1 MKPLQKPTG
10 YRGTAMAIMGAAL
23 ILLASIL
30 SLATP
35 GEAAEFEKNIVTGGA
50 KGTYIQIGKD
60 LAEIEAQCGLT
71 LNVQESAGS
80 LENLVAVKNRLFTQ
94 FGIVQSDVLDYVR
107 SYSAND
113 AELSRS
119 LWGVRIMFPL
129 YNEEIHVLAKRD
141 INSLADLKGRK
152 VAIGAADSGTYLTAT
167 LVLDIMR
174 VRNAE
179 RLAISSADALPKLM
193 SGEIDALFYVAGAP
207 AALFSDVRIDG
218 SQLHLLDLSE
228 PQLRAA
234 YLASE
239 IPSGTYPF
247 QPEAVSTIAVKA
259 VLMTFDFTPEK
270 SDYHAESCKATADLS
285 HLLLENLE
293 RLRATGHARN
303 AGRMSTSRPLPPGWK
318 GERLREEGMAA
329 EYAFTC
335 GPRAKPRQDE
345 TAAAPQSANADPEYL
360 RLLKQRLGTQ

>member
-1 MKPLQKPTG
+1 MTGWKWSAPLNRLGSLLLLVVLVSAASLKPA
-10 YRGTAMAIMGAAL
+10 TADA
-23 ILLASIL
+23 
-30 SLATP
+30 
-35 GEAAEFEKNIVTGGA
+35 FEKNIVTGGA

-60 LAEIEAQCGLT
+60 LAEVEAQCGLT
-71 LNVQESAGS
+71 LNVRESAGS

-113 AELSRS
+113 PELSRS

-167 LVLDIMR
+167 LVLDILR
-174 VRNAE
+174 VKKAE

-193 SGEIDALFYVAGAP
+193 SGDIDAMFYVAGAP
-207 AALFSDVRIDG
+207 ASLFSDVRIDG
-218 SQLHLLDLSE
+218 SQFHLVDLSE

-234 YLASE
+234 YLAAE

-247 QPEAVSTIAVKA
+247 QPEPVSTIAVKA

-270 SDYHAESCKATADLS
+270 SEYHAESCKAAADLS
-285 HLLLENLE
+285 HLLLENLD
-293 RLRATGHARN
+293 RLRATGHPKWKDVDLTA
-303 AGRMSTSRPLPPGWK
+303 LPPGWK
-318 GERLREEGMAA
+318 VSDCVKRGMAKD
-329 EYAFTC
+329 YAFTC
-335 GPRAKPRQDE
+335 GPRAKPKQDV
-345 TAAAPQSANADPEYL
+345 AAIPESASTDPEYL
-360 RLLKQRLGTQ
+360 RLLKQRLGEQ